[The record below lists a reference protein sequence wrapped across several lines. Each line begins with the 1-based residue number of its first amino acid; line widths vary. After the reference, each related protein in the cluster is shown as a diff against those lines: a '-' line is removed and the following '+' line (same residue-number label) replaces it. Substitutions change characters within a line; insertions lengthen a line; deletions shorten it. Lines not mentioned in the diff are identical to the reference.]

1 METIDDDK
9 WVPIM
14 TKQLPATNTVLHLV
28 KCACVKST
36 CSANQCSCRKVDLN
50 CTDLCSC
57 SEGCEN
63 MEDEHEEMVADCDHE
78 DDLDENDVDYIQY
91 DDDDGQPSSD

>member
-1 METIDDDK
+1 VGSYHIT
-9 WVPIM
+9 
-14 TKQLPATNTVLHLV
+14 TQLPAPNAVLHLM

-36 CSANQCSCRKVDLN
+36 CSANQCSCRKVGLN

-57 SEGCEN
+57 SDGCEN
-63 MEDEHEEMVADCDHE
+63 IEDEHEGAVADCDDE

-91 DDDDGQPSSD
+91 DDDDEQLSSD